1 MNGLGATASREL
13 VELGASVRSLVDA
26 MLRID
31 DASSD
36 LDEARVQLDR
46 ITERLAVSA
55 RQGDSLRLGHEDEPE
70 DARPYLIDGVM
81 LPSYHPLAA
90 DFEIQTEDAVTTG
103 SVRFGVVFEGPPGC
117 VHGGHV
123 AGFFDQILGYHNL
136 ALGLPAM
143 TASLRVDYRRPTP
156 LFTRLRFEAR
166 IREEKGRKIF
176 VCGALRDGDV
186 VFAEAE
192 GLFVL
197 PGAGTTRDLGWGARD
212 ASRERGGSTS
222 SK

>member
-1 MNGLGATASREL
+1 MDGLGETASSEL
-13 VELGASVRSLVDA
+13 VALGASVRSLVDT
-26 MLRID
+26 MLRIGD
-31 DASSD
+31 SPGE
-36 LDEARVQLDR
+36 LDQARSQLDR
-46 ITERLAVSA
+46 ITERLGAAAQRS
-55 RQGDSLRLGHEDEPE
+55 DSLRLGREGEPE
-70 DARPYLIDGVM
+70 DARPYFIDGVM
-81 LPSYHPLAA
+81 LPPYHPLAA
-90 DFEIQTEDAVTTG
+90 DFEICTEDAVTTG

-156 LFTRLRFEAR
+156 LFTRLRFEVR

-176 VCGALRDGDV
+176 VLGALRDGDV

-192 GLFVL
+192 GLFIL
-197 PGAGTTRDLGWGARD
+197 PSAGITRDLGWSARKPSGD
-212 ASRERGGSTS
+212 ESPERS
-222 SK
+222 